1 MQAIVER
8 DRARAAAR
16 VYEAALPTAQRKMLG
31 QFFTGVPLGKLLAHI
46 ALDPGTATVLDP
58 MAGHGDLLDATWEA
72 AKDQGIAIERLD
84 GIEIDAR
91 TASVCRERLS
101 RIVGTHNSPL
111 QHIFTGNAFDLGVVN
126 QLSRGGYDLVITN
139 PPYVRYQVR
148 KGRGLGDDTVR
159 SGLEDIVNDYIPT
172 LENGLWR
179 HLIKAYSGLSDL
191 SIPSWLLAGL
201 LVRPGGRLALVAP
214 ATWRSRDYAD
224 PIRYMLLRCFDLEY
238 IVEDTQP
245 GWFSDALIRTH
256 LVVARRLSPAETTKP
271 LRERHSFSSA
281 EWVQVAPEAASG
293 ESLVGSVFEGGSP
306 EADLACWLR
315 NNAESP
321 RRGIQRHKFDLRQE
335 WESLE
340 SRISSKRW
348 YLKLDGMGSEL
359 RLFTPVGSQR
369 RTTLPDAIRDI
380 VLDSGEGLC
389 TLEDSGIHVGQ
400 GLRTGCNQFF
410 YVTVRHT
417 ASDGLIRVAA
427 SPEFGSQEFEVPE
440 GGLRTVLR
448 RQSEV
453 PFVRMG
459 QTPPGR
465 ALDLRGWVLP
475 EDAETVAAHLRAYSA
490 TGEAVPQAM
499 PAELADFVRLA
510 ALSPSKRGT
519 NARLIPE
526 LSAVRPNARIPRD
539 DSTTPRFWY
548 MLPDFTPRHLPAA
561 FVARVNHNRPWVEV
575 NLVPP
580 VLIDANFCSVWATR
594 GVWTRFGLKAML
606 NSVWCRT
613 LMEAL
618 GTPLGGGALKLD
630 ASHIRRMP
638 IPQLSGQ
645 AIENLNKAGQE
656 LTQESPEVQATIDD
670 IVLRGV
676 VGSDVQQRELS
687 SLSTSLEGRSRRL
700 HLERQRMLP

>member
-1 MQAIVER
+1 MQIIADR

-46 ALDPGTATVLDP
+46 ALDSETATVLDP

-72 AKDQGIAIERLD
+72 ANDRGIAIERLD

-91 TASVCRERLS
+91 TASVCRDRLS
-101 RIVGTHNSPL
+101 RIFGTHNSPL
-111 QHIFTGNAFDLGVVN
+111 QHIFTGSAFDLGVVD

-159 SGLEDIVNDYIPT
+159 SGLEDIANDRVT
-172 LENGLWR
+172 TSEKGLWR

-245 GWFSDALIRTH
+245 GWFSDALVRTH
-256 LVVARRLSPAETTKP
+256 LVVARRLPPVESTK
-271 LRERHSFSSA
+271 LLSERHSFSSA
-281 EWVQVAPEAASG
+281 EWVQVAPEAAG
-293 ESLVGSVFEGGSP
+293 CESLVGSVFDSGSP
-306 EADLACWLR
+306 EADLARWLR
-315 NNAESP
+315 NISSDP
-321 RRGIQRHKFDLRQE
+321 RRGIHRQQFEMRQE

-340 SRISSKRW
+340 SRVSSKSW
-348 YLKLDGMGSEL
+348 YLKLEGLGSKL
-359 RLFTPVGSQR
+359 RHFKPAGSPNR
-369 RTTLPDAIRDI
+369 ATLPDAVRDI
-380 VLDSGEGLC
+380 VIDGGGLS
-389 TLEDSGIHVGQ
+389 TLEDFGIQVGQ

-410 YVTVRHT
+410 YVTVCH
-417 ASDGLIRVAA
+417 AAGDDLVRVAA
-427 SPEFGSQEFEVPE
+427 SPEFEDQEFDVPE
-440 GGLRTVLR
+440 SALRTVLR

-453 PFVRMG
+453 PFIRNG

-475 EDAETVAAHLRAYSA
+475 EDAEAVAAYLGAYCA
-490 TGEAVPQAM
+490 TGEALPKAM
-499 PAELADFVRLA
+499 PAGLADFVRLA
-510 ALSPSKRGT
+510 AVSPSRRGS
-519 NARLIPE
+519 NARRIPE

-539 DSTTPRFWY
+539 DSSTPRFWY

-561 FVARVNHNRPWVEV
+561 FVARVNHNLPWVEV
-575 NLVPP
+575 NLDPP
-580 VLIDANFCSVWATR
+580 VLIDANFSSIWSTR
-594 GVWTRFGLKAML
+594 GAWTRFGLKAML

-618 GTPLGGGALKLD
+618 GTPMGGGALKLD

-638 IPQLSGQ
+638 IPQLSEQ
-645 AIENLNKAGQE
+645 AVRQLNNTGRE
-656 LTQESPEVQATIDD
+656 LTQESSAAQVAIDD

-676 VGSDVQQRELS
+676 MGSEIQEHEVR
-687 SLSTSLEGRSRRL
+687 SLASNLDARSRRL
-700 HLERQRMLP
+700 HRERRRMLP